1 MPCCCLGCAQPNHFS
16 SCTGHLTIDVLLTY
30 LLATIAN
37 RIIVFSF
44 FKPFLDLVEVS
55 QNVSK

>member
-1 MPCCCLGCAQPNHFS
+1 MPMLLPRLCPAESLLHRS
-16 SCTGHLTIDVLLTY
+16 SSYYELPTY

-55 QNVSK
+55 KNVSK